1 VEGEGVGRVVPPP
14 ILKREREEEQ
24 RDSPLWVTGK
34 LGSPAV
40 KPPPGTSSP
49 EGGDGEKSAGQNPE
63 VHPEKGMNISQVAS
77 LEERLSW
84 GSGRRVKSM
93 QMRGKVC

>member
-1 VEGEGVGRVVPPP
+1 MDGEGVGRVVTPP

-40 KPPPGTSSP
+40 KPPLGTRSP
-49 EGGDGEKSAGQNPE
+49 EGGGGEKGAGQNPE

-84 GSGRRVKSM
+84 GVGSSSDESLDEGEVR
-93 QMRGKVC
+93 